1 MLTGFDLTDGFR
13 LKQSASEFVREPP
26 EERINVRIACLE
38 PKDVRGVI
46 IAVCLVGSWLFAI
59 LRESEDVIL
68 IPHLLTHQSANV
80 THPTP
85 DLA

>member
-1 MLTGFDLTDGFR
+1 MLAGFDLTDGFGF
-13 LKQSASEFVREPP
+13 QESASEFVREPRD
-26 EERINVRIACLE
+26 EIVNVLVSRLE

-46 IAVCLVGSWLFAI
+46 VAVCLVGGLLLTI

-68 IPHLLTHQSANV
+68 IRNLFSDESANV
-80 THPTP
+80 AHAPS